1 MAEVG
6 EKVYIFPFVS
16 YCLIIDSISSI
27 KGKYGAQSLLIS
39 P

>member
-6 EKVYIFPFVS
+6 EKVYIFPFVTF
-16 YCLIIDSISSI
+16 CLIIDSISSI
-27 KGKYGAQSLLIS
+27 KGNYGTESLFIG